1 MREYNEKKYV
11 VICYDEIIAETEKAI
26 KVQGVWLPKSQ
37 LQVVL
42 NYQHLNIDTKEVK
55 EFKVKSVYCLLLPL
69 WLYLKNNMCDKR
81 GYKLNEYMKD
91 INVDMRTN
99 VEYEPF
105 ISVSYQDYKEN
116 YKK

>member
-11 VICYDEIIAETEKAI
+11 VIGCDEIVAETEKAI

-37 LQVVL
+37 LQIVL

-69 WLYLKNNMCDKR
+69 WLHLKNDMSYKK
-81 GYKLNEYMKD
+81 GYKLNEYMQD